1 MEVSTVL
8 DEVKVV
14 LKFVKG
20 SQTIGH
26 CNKSATDENLYILG
40 QAIGSLNKEAL
51 NGVTKVVET
60 TLLESK

>member
-1 MEVSTVL
+1 MAVTAFL

-26 CNKSATDENLYILG
+26 CNKSATDENLYALG
-40 QAIGSLNKEAL
+40 EAISSLNKEE
-51 NGVTKVVET
+51 VDEIIKVQETKLMQEV
-60 TLLESK
+60 